1 MQALSHQLAGQ
12 VLGNYRIERFLGQGR
27 LNTIYLAR
35 HLTEQR
41 LDALTFYTVPER
53 FSPEAR
59 TRFLLRFRKEAT
71 AISSLDHPHILPIY
85 DHGDMAG
92 NPYLVTPYMMHGSLV
107 DLLKRHGKYNYSS
120 ILPILEQLVS
130 GLAYAHSNGFI
141 HGTLRPSTVVVS
153 EENALRVAGFGL
165 MHMLQ
170 LGGIESAEQ
179 KPTPYM
185 HLLSIAE
192 TLLVTPEYVAPE
204 VVQSQ
209 SIDARSDIYA
219 LGCILF
225 ELLSGQPPF
234 TGKDPLDI
242 VQKHITE
249 TVPSLH
255 VQNAEVPIALAS
267 VVNQALE
274 RDPAR
279 RFQHVLELIEAFRQA
294 SRGATSYTTSGI
306 KRQTKVLKNN
316 ATLQDASHENYVSNT
331 WQLVPPIVTGKHSTV
346 QIPEPVL
353 ASQMSGQFINTDRWC
368 VLPPTAAG
376 PSPMA
381 ISGKA
386 PSVSTSTSQQANLAL
401 HSEQAAI
408 SGMPTQSINTGSW
421 RATLPSVPDQSHIV
435 TSGRMPVISA
445 STPRVGN
452 TSSMPEQKAI
462 SEMPTQSINI
472 SAMSSDTPKQSLT
485 VTSGLIQAI
494 SAYNPQVGKKPLMPE
509 APLNVGLPHN
519 LPLKPQNTIS
529 TIKQEQPAP
538 IASVSPPSAKA
549 KSNDEDLSSL
559 VKAHSWWSQPG
570 IASSSE
576 LQTKPKQPD
585 RPEVPRASLHLTN
598 PDTVKW
604 GNDPSI
610 AYALATPSV
619 PAPRK
624 IQRRKAIALLAT
636 GGMAVVV
643 GAAALNLNKLQQLLG
658 GAHHQTAQPNTA
670 NMAHSQMRM
679 QNTPPQPGHTGLV
692 LGHTT
697 MALNSADTFTNPAN
711 GHSSLLIHLPDNTFV
726 AYEKACT
733 HEQVP
738 VAYDPATKLLVCPAH
753 GAMFDPANGGVV
765 VQGPATQP
773 LPSVKIRVNGDG
785 TMTPM

>member
-12 VLGNYRIERFLGQGR
+12 VLGNYRIERFLGRGR

-41 LDALTFYTVPER
+41 LDALTFYNVPER
-53 FSPEAR
+53 FSPDAR
-59 TRFLLRFRKEAT
+59 TRFLSRFQKEAT
-71 AISSLDHPHILPIY
+71 AITSLDHPHILPIY

-107 DLLKRHGKYNYSS
+107 DLLKQHGKYDHHS

-141 HGTLRPSTVVVS
+141 HGTLRPSTIVVS

-170 LGGIESAEQ
+170 LGGIESTEQ
-179 KPTPYM
+179 KHIPYI

-192 TLLVTPEYVAPE
+192 TLLVAPQYVAPE

-209 SIDARSDIYA
+209 SIDARSDIYT

-242 VQKHITE
+242 MQKHITE

-255 VQNAEVPIALAS
+255 VQNPEVPIALAS

-294 SRGATSYTTSGI
+294 SRGATSYATSGI

-316 ATLQDASHENYVSNT
+316 ASLQDTSYENYASNT
-331 WQLVPPIVTGKHSTV
+331 WQLVPPIVTGKHPAV
-346 QIPEPVL
+346 QIPEQVP
-353 ASQMSGQFINTDRWC
+353 ASQMSINTDRWC

-376 PSPMA
+376 QSPTV
-381 ISGKA
+381 ISGKT
-386 PSVSTSTSQQANLAL
+386 PSVSASMPQQTNLPL
-401 HSEQAAI
+401 YSEQEAI
-408 SGMPTQSINTGSW
+408 SGMPTQSINIG
-421 RATLPSVPDQSHIV
+421 AALPSAPDQSRIA
-435 TSGRMPVISA
+435 TSGKMPAIS
-445 STPRVGN
+445 GN
-452 TSSMPEQKAI
+452 TSPKTI

-472 SAMSSDTPKQSLT
+472 GAMSSAIPKQSLT
-485 VTSGLIQAI
+485 VTSGLIPAI
-494 SAYNPQVGKKPLMPE
+494 SANTPKVEKAPLMSKQ
-509 APLNVGLPHN
+509 PLNAGLPHTP
-519 LPLKPQNTIS
+519 PLRPQKMIS
-529 TIKQEQPAP
+529 PTKQEQPAP
-538 IASVSPPSAKA
+538 IASVSPPSGKA
-549 KSNDEDLSSL
+549 KSNDKDPSSL

-570 IASSSE
+570 VASSPE
-576 LQTKPKQPD
+576 PQIQPKQPD

-610 AYALATPSV
+610 AYALATPSA
-619 PAPRK
+619 PTPRK

-643 GAAALNLNKLQQLLG
+643 GAAALNLNKLQHLLG
-658 GAHHQTAQPNTA
+658 GAHNQAAQPNAA
-670 NMAHSQMRM
+670 NMADSQMRVK
-679 QNTPPQPGHTGLV
+679 NTPPQLGPTGLV

-697 MALNSADTFTNPAN
+697 MALNSANTFTNPAD
-711 GHSSLLIHLPDNTFV
+711 GQSSLLIHLSDNTFV

-753 GAMFDPANGGVV
+753 GAMFDPANGGAV
-765 VQGPATQP
+765 VQGPAMQP
-773 LPSVKIRVNGDG
+773 LPSVKISINGDG
-785 TMTPM
+785 TITPM